1 MPQVESSIRLR
12 KTESKSIDDYGEE
25 VAVFTGH
32 SRAESRTSADF
43 KDPRLELVERIAGSR
58 HFRKSSRL
66 SHFLLYVVQREIDGR
81 NNEISEQQIGV
92 HVFGRSATYN
102 PGDDNIVRAYARN
115 LRSRLEEYYRGDGK
129 DDRLLIEIPRGAYR
143 PVFIDRQTEQ
153 PVTDDA
159 VRWPEVADDPSAIP
173 CEEEPVHRTTSVAEL
188 PLQPLPERPW
198 HRPYLFV
205 TAALMAFAFMIA
217 AYQAGQRNFV
227 RLFFHQDHAFWE
239 TMFNSKQDTLIV
251 PGDSSLVL
259 LEGITHQPVT
269 PDEYER
275 KIYDT
280 DVQSK
285 LGDQAAL
292 IANLAQRP
300 YTSIVDL
307 QATNRFDS
315 LPEVV
320 PERTHIRFARDL
332 HVEDLK
338 SDNVIL
344 LGSSQANPWVQ
355 LFDNRLPLHISY
367 RPSDGGYRI
376 WNAHPEAGE
385 QAEYPF
391 SLDDSEHRAYALV
404 AYMPNLSARGHVL
417 LIEGTSMAG
426 TQAALDLL
434 FNNASMQSLL
444 TRARMP
450 DGTLGSFE
458 VLLQTTDVGSRSAGA
473 SILAERLP
481 LAVTANQ

>member
-1 MPQVESSIRLR
+1 MLWVESSVRLR
-12 KTESKSIDDYGEE
+12 KTEAKSIDDYGEE
-25 VAVFTGH
+25 VVVFTG
-32 SRAESRTSADF
+32 SSQTESRTSTEF

-115 LRSRLEEYYRGDGK
+115 LRSRLEEYYRGEGK

-153 PVTDDA
+153 PVTEDA
-159 VRWPEVADDPSAIP
+159 VPWTAVADDPSALP
-173 CEEEPVHRTTSVAEL
+173 SEEASVYRSMSQVEL
-188 PLQPLPERPW
+188 PPQSLPERRW
-198 HRPYLFV
+198 HRPYLF
-205 TAALMAFAFMIA
+205 AMAGLLALALLIA
-217 AYQAGQRNFV
+217 AYQAGEKNIV

-285 LGDQAAL
+285 LGVQAAL
-292 IANLAQRP
+292 VANLAQRP

-338 SDNVIL
+338 SANVVL

-355 LFDNRLPLHISY
+355 LFDTRLPLHISY
-367 RPSDGGYRI
+367 RPNDGGYRI
-376 WNAHPEAGE
+376 WNAHPRGGE

-391 SLDDSEHRAYALV
+391 RLDDSEHRAYALV
-404 AYMPNLSARGHVL
+404 AYMPNLSGRGHVL

-426 TQAALDLL
+426 TQAAMDLL

-458 VLLQTTDVGSRSAGA
+458 VLLQTTDVGSRSTGA
-473 SILAERLP
+473 SILAERLS